1 MRSWRAHSLLIISF
15 PSSSSSSS
23 SSSMSCS
30 SSSIWGY
37 SWSYFWTFYVSTIVH
52 CPPAPGV
59 WGLGRIGGRPSK
71 SKALPAGLASWHG
84 QWEHWAWISHD
95 SPEEIETSGHFPGHS
110 ANFTANLARFHM
122 CDIFEYVWS
131 HFLDLIIS
139 DISRFRFPTL
149 TWAHEVPMSPQ
160 THEGVH
166 YNWACAFRKQ
176 QNKKQLGAVHCF
188 TFHAQW

>member
-1 MRSWRAHSLLIISF
+1 MTSPFFVNHIFSFFFFFLFLFLLLFFFFFMSF
-15 PSSSSSSS
+15 
-23 SSSMSCS
+23 S

-59 WGLGRIGGRPSK
+59 WGLGRIGGRPKK

-95 SPEEIETSGHFPGHS
+95 SPEEIEASGHFPGHS

-139 DISRFRFPTL
+139 DI
-149 TWAHEVPMSPQ
+149 
-160 THEGVH
+160 
-166 YNWACAFRKQ
+166 
-176 QNKKQLGAVHCF
+176 
-188 TFHAQW
+188 